1 MNEKVSFIQVFR
13 KILNNFLKLCCS
25 FNYDKVKTLKSCWK
39 DIFFSILIETILGQ
53 YIKVYKYFSNVY
65 IQVTKFRDIYL
76 QAQWTI
82 WQLTNIVFSS
92 AGSYSLLDI
101 SFQILQSSSHT
112 SQSILFTGD
121 DEELKT
127 NQY

>member
-53 YIKVYKYFSNVY
+53 YIKVYKYFSSNLY
-65 IQVTKFRDIYL
+65 IQVTKF
-76 QAQWTI
+76 
-82 WQLTNIVFSS
+82 
-92 AGSYSLLDI
+92 
-101 SFQILQSSSHT
+101 
-112 SQSILFTGD
+112 
-121 DEELKT
+121 
-127 NQY
+127 